1 VLHKCNIIENK
12 ITQKAFQ
19 IKYLNISPINYPSSP
34 RTKAISPNNFLIR
47 LLLNLSL
54 DINFKIMRKENQ
66 YKKSNNSSLLG
77 LLIILFGILL
87 LIDNVIPG
95 LHFFNRLFSWPIIL
109 IACGL
114 IIGHTSRY
122 ENPASY
128 ILILIGAFFLVLK
141 LFNINFNM
149 LFWPI
154 ILIAIGFT
162 LITSRTRRNR
172 FRAQPI
178 PPKEPIWDKRVFDES
193 EISKG
198 NESTKEDSSEV
209 QMGVHASTEER
220 TEYNDNKNNKD
231 FKGTSYSKD
240 KDFNGDEFVDST
252 SVFSSNKI
260 NVVSRNF
267 KGGNVVNIF
276 AGTEINLMHADMN
289 EPAVLEVVQLF
300 GGSTVIAPAHWV
312 IQPEMAAIF
321 GGIED
326 KRFTN
331 SMPDSSKVLY
341 IRGTSLFGGITIKSV

>member
-1 VLHKCNIIENK
+1 MH
-12 ITQKAFQ
+12 
-19 IKYLNISPINYPSSP
+19 
-34 RTKAISPNNFLIR
+34 
-47 LLLNLSL
+47 
-54 DINFKIMRKENQ
+54 KENQ
-66 YKKSNNSSLLG
+66 YKKPSNSSFLG

-87 LIDNVIPG
+87 LIDNIIPD
-95 LHFFNRLFSWPIIL
+95 LHFFNGLFSWPIIL

-114 IIGHTSRY
+114 IIGHKSRY

-128 ILILIGAFFLVLK
+128 ILITVGIFFWVLRM
-141 LFNINFNM
+141 FHVNFNM

-154 ILIAIGFT
+154 ILIAIGFA
-162 LITSRTRRNR
+162 LITGRTRRNR
-172 FRAQPI
+172 FRPRPT
-178 PPKEPIWDKRVFDES
+178 PPKEPIWDKRVFDEN
-193 EISKG
+193 EITNS
-198 NESTKEDSSEV
+198 NETTKEATSNYRKESNE
-209 QMGVHASTEER
+209 GNGGH
-220 TEYNDNKNNKD
+220 NDDQNKKD
-231 FKGTSYSKD
+231 FKENYYSD
-240 KDFNGDEFVDST
+240 NQENTQDYTRDEYVDST

-300 GGSTVIAPAHWV
+300 GGSTIIAPAHWV

-341 IRGTSLFGGITIKSV
+341 IRGTSLFGGITIKSI

>member
-1 VLHKCNIIENK
+1 
-12 ITQKAFQ
+12 
-19 IKYLNISPINYPSSP
+19 
-34 RTKAISPNNFLIR
+34 
-47 LLLNLSL
+47 
-54 DINFKIMRKENQ
+54 MRKENQ

-87 LIDNVIPG
+87 LIDNVILV

-162 LITSRTRRNR
+162 LITGRTRKNR
-172 FRAQPI
+172 FHPQPI
-178 PPKEPIWDKRVFDES
+178 PPKDPIWDKRVFDEKD
-193 EISKG
+193 ISKS
-198 NESTKEDSSEV
+198 NEPVNEDSSEF
-209 QMGVHASTEER
+209 QMGASATTEEH
-220 TEYNDNKNNKD
+220 TDKGDQTYKD
-231 FKGTSYSKD
+231 FKENPYSKD
-240 KDFNGDEFVDST
+240 YTKDFSGDEFVDST

-276 AGTEINLMHADMN
+276 AGTEINL
-289 EPAVLEVVQLF
+289 
-300 GGSTVIAPAHWV
+300 
-312 IQPEMAAIF
+312 
-321 GGIED
+321 
-326 KRFTN
+326 
-331 SMPDSSKVLY
+331 
-341 IRGTSLFGGITIKSV
+341 